1 MIVSKSKCYGKLK
14 TFVKEVPSIRSL
26 SVERMLQLV
35 INSSHSNSR
44 KFGSVLPYYMSMRF

>member
-14 TFVKEVPSIRSL
+14 TFVKEVPSVRSL

-44 KFGSVLPYYMSMRF
+44 KFGSVLPYYMSM